1 MRKISSSAA
10 PAARIRSASCCRR
23 AILKGAS
30 RSSVVLRFA
39 LRNSLVVVVTL
50 VGLQL
55 GGLISG
61 AVVTERIFGLPGF
74 GKLTLDSVFSRDYPV
89 IEGVVLIVTL
99 AYIVINL
106 AVDVLYSVLDPRI
119 RVSGGTR

>member
-1 MRKISSSAA
+1 MRQTRSLMIDTLEADYVRT
-10 PAARIRSASCCRR
+10 ARA
-23 AILKGAS
+23 KGAS
-30 RSSVVLRFA
+30 RARVVLRYA
-39 LRNSLVVVVTL
+39 LRNSLVVVL

-61 AVVTERIFGLPGF
+61 AVVTERIFALPGL

-89 IEGVVLIVTL
+89 VQGVVLVVTA

-119 RVSGGTR
+119 RVGGRTA

>member
-1 MRKISSSAA
+1 
-10 PAARIRSASCCRR
+10 
-23 AILKGAS
+23 
-30 RSSVVLRFA
+30 
-39 LRNSLVVVVTL
+39 
-50 VGLQL
+50 
-55 GGLISG
+55 
-61 AVVTERIFGLPGF
+61 VTERIFGLPGF

>member
-1 MRKISSSAA
+1 M
-10 PAARIRSASCCRR
+10 
-23 AILKGAS
+23 
-30 RSSVVLRFA
+30 
-39 LRNSLVVVVTL
+39 RNSLVVVVTL

-74 GKLTLDSVFSRDYPV
+74 GKLMLDSVFSRDYPV

-106 AVDVLYSVLDPRI
+106 GVDVLYSVLDPRI
-119 RVSGGTR
+119 RVAGARS